1 MGWAVAVEGRV
12 DPASIVLLLDER
24 EEAESIAR
32 EICSRG
38 TRVVVRPYPPRNASA
53 HPTGG

>member
-1 MGWAVAVEGRV
+1 MTLEGRV
-12 DPASIVLLLDER
+12 DPGAIVLLIDER

-38 TRVVVRPYPPRNASA
+38 TRVVVRPYPVRSPVVS
-53 HPTGG
+53 GGRL